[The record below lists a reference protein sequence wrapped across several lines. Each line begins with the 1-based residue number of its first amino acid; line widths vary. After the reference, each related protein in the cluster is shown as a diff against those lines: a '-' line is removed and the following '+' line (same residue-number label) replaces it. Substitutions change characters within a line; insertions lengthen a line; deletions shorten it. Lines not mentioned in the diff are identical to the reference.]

1 MKILNIVENNFNKE
15 FPIIDLAAI
24 EICWDFLIVSRD
36 IEMLYKSKENERDL
50 GSLDGSLS
58 WKQQISSMI
67 RDLPFDYHPYAH
79 LTYYL
84 PAVVNKNDP
93 ISYRQD
99 MACRVTIIRGRYY
112 GFKNLRKIFEC

>member
-15 FPIIDLAAI
+15 LPIIDLAAI
-24 EICWDFLIVSRD
+24 EICWDFIIVNRD
-36 IEMLYKSKENERDL
+36 IEMLYKPKENERDL

-58 WKQQISSMI
+58 WKQQIRSMI

-84 PAVVNKNDP
+84 PAVVNKSDP
-93 ISYRQD
+93 ISYRHD
-99 MACRVTIIRGRYY
+99 MSRRVTIIRNKYY
-112 GFKNLRKIFEC
+112 GFKSLRKIFEC